1 MEGRPMNIEEL
12 TAEKK
17 QLEQRLAAID
27 TQLDRLAVFED
38 DPRTAEERHQAE
50 IEEQDRLL
58 R

>member
-1 MEGRPMNIEEL
+1 MTTDEL
-12 TAEKK
+12 KAEKE
-17 QLEQRLAAID
+17 QLERRLAEID
-27 TQLDRLAVFED
+27 TELDRLAVFED